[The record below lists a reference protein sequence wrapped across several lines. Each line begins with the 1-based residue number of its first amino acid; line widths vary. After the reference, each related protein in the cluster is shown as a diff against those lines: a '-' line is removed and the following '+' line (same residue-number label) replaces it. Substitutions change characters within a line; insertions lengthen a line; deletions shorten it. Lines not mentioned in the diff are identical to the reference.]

1 MKYPPIVE
9 SSSANLTRPSTGN
22 LIAQKRETLLMEPGS
37 VTMVRGP
44 ATVRV
49 EGQCRVLGMDV
60 SDRQVTV
67 RAGKALPFEPFAG
80 CLLDISGEWWLADQ
94 SGAGTRIWERVAK
107 KVLSRKKGV
116 VMVVGGSDAGKSTF
130 CVYLSNLA
138 LQSGIVPC
146 VIDGDT
152 GQGDLAPPAAMGAA
166 VMAGQV
172 VDLREVKASFFE
184 FVGVLTPTG
193 SERLAATKLRAILG
207 RARPLA
213 SLHIVNTD
221 GYIMDGGARYKKMI
235 ARTLRPDVVV
245 ILGQTGGLAASLAG
259 PWQLLRARSSG
270 QAIKTRQDRVGR
282 RIEQFMRYVGEGSVE
297 KSVKGLQ
304 FVYRGRRLS
313 PGRAVHLLAGGM
325 FVGLG
330 SSARVAGFGLVERA
344 GDSIVVRTGLRDFSA
359 VYLSCVGVRDGAEIR
374 F

>member
-1 MKYPPIVE
+1 MLV
-9 SSSANLTRPSTGN
+9 
-22 LIAQKRETLLMEPGS
+22 EPGS

-49 EGQCRVLGMDV
+49 EGQCCVLGMDV
-60 SDRQVTV
+60 SNRQVTV
-67 RAGKALPFEPFAG
+67 RTGKALPFEPSVG
-80 CLLDISGEWWLADQ
+80 CMLDISGEWWLADP
-94 SGAGTRIWERVAK
+94 SDAGTRMWERVAK
-107 KVLSRKKGV
+107 KVLLRKKAV

-138 LQSGIVPC
+138 RQNGMVPC
-146 VIDGDT
+146 VIDGDM

-172 VDLREVKASFFE
+172 IDLRDVNADFFE
-184 FVGVLTPTG
+184 FVGAITPAG
-193 SERLAATKLRAILG
+193 SERLAARKLRAILG

-221 GYIMDGGARYKKMI
+221 GYILDGGIQYKKMI

-245 ILGQTGGLAASLAG
+245 ILGRTGGLVRSLAG

-270 QAIKTRQDRVGR
+270 QAIKTRQDRTGR
-282 RIEQFMRYVGEGSVE
+282 RIEQFMRYVGEVFVE
-297 KSVKGLQ
+297 KSVEDLQ
-304 FVYRGRRLS
+304 FVYRGRQLS
-313 PGRAVHLLAGGM
+313 PGRARSLLTEGM

-330 SSARVAGFGLVERA
+330 SRSQVAGFGLVEGA
-344 GDSIVVRTGLRDFSA
+344 SDSITVRTDQQDFSA
-359 VYLSCVGVRDGAEIR
+359 IYLSSVGVRNGIEIR
-374 F
+374 L